1 MRGPLGRRGEYLV
14 RGGAFE
20 VLEGDWQ
27 PTRLVLLRFPDMQS
41 GKAFVN
47 DPEYQ
52 PLKAL
57 RHRVAKTNMVA
68 VAGV

>member
-1 MRGPLGRRGEYLV
+1 VAVFLI
-14 RGGAFE
+14 
-20 VLEGDWQ
+20 
-27 PTRLVLLRFPDMQS
+27 
-41 GKAFVN
+41 VN

-57 RHRVAKTNMVA
+57 RHRVAKTSMVA

>member
-1 MRGPLGRRGEYLV
+1 MAVYLIV
-14 RGGAFE
+14 
-20 VLEGDWQ
+20 D
-27 PTRLVLLRFPDMQS
+27 
-41 GKAFVN
+41 

-57 RHRVAKTNMVA
+57 RHRVAKTGMVA